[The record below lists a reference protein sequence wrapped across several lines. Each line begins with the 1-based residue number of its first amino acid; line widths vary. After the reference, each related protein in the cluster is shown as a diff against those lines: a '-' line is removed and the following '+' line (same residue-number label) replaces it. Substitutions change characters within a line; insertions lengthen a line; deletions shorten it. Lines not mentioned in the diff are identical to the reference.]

1 MSVLPVGFGSAVAGG
16 YQIQRSLR
24 FNSADTAYLSRT
36 PASASNRQTWTWSG
50 WIKRSNLG
58 FGNFFAA
65 SNGSNIQF
73 YAAFNSNDTIGLV
86 DYTGTININLNTTQ
100 VFRDVGAWAHF
111 VISMDTTQ
119 ATASNRLKFYVN
131 GSQVTVFSTA
141 IYPTQNYN
149 TAVNSTVIHAIGRE
163 EFADL
168 YYLNGYLTEINF
180 IDSPS
185 LVGSTT
191 NASTTI
197 TLSSG
202 STTNIQVG
210 WNIGGTNIPSGAT
223 VSSITNSTTF
233 VISAA
238 ATGTGSSITFGA
250 TPPISSFGETDS
262 ATGVWKPKAYTG
274 TYGTNGF
281 YVNFSDNSNNTAA
294 TLGKDYSGNGNNWTP
309 NNFVVSP
316 TTSVNND
323 SMVDSPTL
331 YGTDTGAGGEVRGN
345 YCTMNPL
352 TTATLPTLANG
363 NLDVSVSATGVKIA
377 QGTWWFPSSGKWY
390 YECTFNNASSGANG
404 MFIGITSP
412 TRGPNVT
419 RSTAGAYFFYASSS
433 GLLNSNGTDIVT
445 GLSTISANEV
455 FKLAVDIDNSKVWIG
470 RGSNWYNSS
479 GGFTGDPA
487 AGTNPTFSISAIG
500 LTPMAGFDASSV
512 SLSMNFGQRAFS
524 YTAPSGF
531 KALCTQNLPP
541 VTIGATS
548 TTQANDY
555 FDVTLYTGNNT
566 AGRNITNSGSFQP
579 DFVWIK
585 NRSGT
590 NNHILTDAVR
600 GATKTL
606 FSDSTS
612 AELTVAGALT
622 AFNSNGF
629 QVGYDG
635 TAIVNASANNYV
647 GWQWNAGGS
656 NATNT
661 SGSVTSTVRS
671 NTISGFSIVTFTD
684 PNNSSN
690 YTVGH
695 GCQVNN
701 VATIPS
707 MIIVKERGTSG
718 NWIVWHSSATTTV
731 NQYLFLN
738 DTAGTGT
745 LTNVWGA
752 AVPTSTVFGLRSG
765 TSVSL
770 GDTVVAYCFAP
781 VPGYSAF
788 GSYTG
793 NGAADGPFVYTG
805 FRPAF
810 VMVKNTVSAATS
822 NWIMKDDLR
831 ASPFNP
837 TTGNLY
843 ANLNFAE
850 DVTATVEIDLLSNGF
865 KARGTYG
872 GINGSTNSII
882 YMAFAESPFK
892 YSLAR

>member
-1 MSVLPVGFGSAVAGG
+1 VDSAYLNRTLSSGSATTQYFWSFWVKRSVLGTV
-16 YQIQRSLR
+16 QQL
-24 FNSADTAYLSRT
+24 FNAAD
-36 PASASNRQTWTWSG
+36 ASTRYDT
-50 WIKRSNLG
+50 I
-58 FGNFFAA
+58 
-65 SNGSNIQF
+65 
-73 YAAFNSNDTIGLV
+73 YFNSNDTIQVDHSVSSSVFGQLV
-86 DYTGTININLNTTQ
+86 TTQ
-100 VFRDVGAWAHF
+100 VFRDTSAWYH
-111 VISMDTTQ
+111 IYYLYDSTQ
-119 ATASNRLKFYVN
+119 ATATNRMRLWVN
-131 GSQVTVFSTA
+131 GSEVTTFSSRTNPA
-141 IYPTQNYN
+141 QNATLASWMTN
-149 TAVNSTVIHAIGRE
+149 ASDPQNIGRN
-163 EFADL
+163 ARTGTQ
-168 YYLNGYLTEINF
+168 YSNVYLTEINC
-180 IDSPS
+180 
-185 LVGSTT
+185 G
-191 NASTTI
+191 
-197 TLSSG
+197 
-202 STTNIQVG
+202 Q
-210 WNIGGTNIPSGAT
+210 GTAPA
-223 VSSITNSTTF
+223 V
-233 VISAA
+233 
-238 ATGTGSSITFGA
+238 
-250 TPPISSFGETDS
+250 SSFGETDS

-281 YVNFSDNSNNTAA
+281 YLNFSDNSNTTAA

-309 NNFVVSP
+309 NNF
-316 TTSVNND
+316 SVTAGAGND
-323 SMVDSPTL
+323 SLVDSPTS
-331 YGTDTGAGGEVRGN
+331 YGTDTGVGGEVRGN
-345 YCTMNPL
+345 Y
-352 TTATLPTLANG
+352 ATWNSLINGDSAANG
-363 NLDVSVSATGVKIA
+363 NLDVTNDTARSTQVLLQFDTY
-377 QGTWWFPSSGKWY
+377 W
-390 YECTFNNASSGANG
+390 E
-404 MFIGITSP
+404 ITS
-412 TRGPNVT
+412 TGGT
-419 RSTAGAYFFYASSS
+419 TTAGTVSGTGTTNTTTIASTKTYGFRLTTAGTLDYKNITDGGSFTNITTGLTSQQFIYASAAAATTGS
-433 GLLNSNGTDIVT
+433 LN
-445 GLSTISANEV
+445 A
-455 FKLAVDIDNSKVWIG
+455 
-470 RGSNWYNSS
+470 
-479 GGFTGDPA
+479 
-487 AGTNPTFSISAIG
+487 
-500 LTPMAGFDASSV
+500 
-512 SLSMNFGQRAFS
+512 GQRPFAA
-524 YTAPSGF
+524 TAPSGF
-531 KALCTQNLPP
+531 KALVTTNLPTP
-541 VTIGATS
+541 TIGATS

-661 SGSVTSTVRS
+661 NGSVTSTVRS

-810 VMVKNTVSAATS
+810 VMIKNTVSAATS

-865 KARGTYG
+865 KARGTYA

-882 YMAFAESPFK
+882 FMAFAESPFK